1 VAWEFNMAMRGYS
14 RREVDELLARV
25 VANQATASEVRQ
37 ARFSKQTRG
46 YAPRDVDAAIAEIL
60 ENLENLDQR
69 NRPPTAPEGGR
80 VAWAFTLATPGYSRR
95 EVDELLA
102 RVVAKQATLSEVRE
116 ARFSKQLRGY
126 APSDVDAALSEIQQE
141 LEQ

>member
-1 VAWEFNMAMRGYS
+1 VPWAFNIAMRGYS

-25 VANQATASEVRQ
+25 TAKQATAAEVRE

-46 YAPRDVDAAIAEIL
+46 YAPRDVDAAITAIL
-60 ENLENLDQR
+60 QELEQENQ
-69 NRPPTAPEGGR
+69 PPTTPEVGR
-80 VAWAFTLATPGYSRR
+80 VAWAFTMAMPGYSRR

-102 RVVAKQATLSEVRE
+102 RVVAKQATAAEVRE
-116 ARFSKQLRGY
+116 ARFSKQARGY
-126 APSDVDAALSEIQQE
+126 APRDVNAALTEIQQD

>member
-141 LEQ
+141 LER

>member
-1 VAWEFNMAMRGYS
+1 VAREFNMAMRGYS

-46 YAPRDVDAAIAEIL
+46 YAPRDVDAAIAEI
-60 ENLENLDQR
+60 LENLDQR

-141 LEQ
+141 LER